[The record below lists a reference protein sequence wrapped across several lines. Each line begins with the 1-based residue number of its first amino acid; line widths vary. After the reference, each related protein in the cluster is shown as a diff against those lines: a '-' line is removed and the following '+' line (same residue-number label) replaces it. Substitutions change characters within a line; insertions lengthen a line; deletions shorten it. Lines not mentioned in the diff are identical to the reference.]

1 MSKEGKNYSGV
12 VANQNSVKP
21 RSSEYNLPLV
31 LTDFTRSPPK
41 SFHRGNLLGTG
52 GFAKVF
58 QVQDDSTGIS
68 YADKV
73 ISKSMFVRKKST
85 KQKVEREIYLH
96 RKMKHENVIT
106 FHGFFEDIN
115 YVHLLLELAP
125 QKTLLH
131 VNKYRKVITE
141 YEVKY
146 YVKQIITGINY
157 IHSKKVLHRDLKLGN
172 MFLS

>member
-12 VANQNSVKP
+12 SSNKSKVNYKQNSVKP

-31 LTDFTRSPPK
+31 LTDFTRSPPRT
-41 SFHRGNLLGTG
+41 FQRGNLLGTG

-58 QVQDDSTGIS
+58 QIQDESS
-68 YADKV
+68 RENYADKV
-73 ISKSMFVRKKST
+73 ISKAMFVRKKST

-131 VNKYRKVITE
+131 VSKYRKVITE
-141 YEVKY
+141 CEVKY
-146 YVKQIITGINY
+146 YAKQIIAGLNY
-157 IHSKKVLHRDLKLGN
+157 IT
-172 MFLS
+172 